1 MKNKFI
7 RSTFILIIGGFITK
21 IFSLFI
27 KIILTRNLGMQGI
40 SNYMLIMPT
49 FNLFIVLSQ
58 LGFNVSISKLV
69 AENKQ
74 SNKKLILSSLYVSLF
89 LSIILMF
96 VLLMFSKKISILLHN
111 KDLYYPILS
120 ISLTLPFIS
129 ISVIIRSYF
138 FGKEKM
144 LPHVVSN
151 IFEQIIRIILFITIL
166 PNINGTINKVIFVV
180 LSNIVSET
188 TSILVLY
195 FYMPKKI
202 KLNNLKPDI
211 KIIKDILNISLP
223 TTGSRLIGTI
233 FYFFEPI
240 ILTHFLL
247 KNNYTLSYITY
258 EYGIITGYVFPLLL
272 MPSFFSVAVSQST
285 IPVIS
290 NAMTT
295 NNKKYIKNKIK
306 QSIFFSLITGLFFTI
321 LFIIFP
327 RQLLNLIFNTNLGL
341 NYIRISAPFFLMF
354 YLEAPINSILQSIN
368 KSNEAMISTLIGSIL
383 KLIIMIILCYL
394 NFGIYSLI
402 ISTLVNIYYVTIIN
416 YIKIKKEINL
426 F

>member
-7 RSTFILIIGGFITK
+7 KSTFILILGGFITK
-21 IFSLFI
+21 IFSLLI
-27 KIILTRNLGMQGI
+27 KIILTRNLGMKGI

-69 AENKQ
+69 AENKN
-74 SNKKLILSSLYVSLF
+74 SSKKIILSTLYLSVF
-89 LSIILMF
+89 ISIILMVF
-96 VLLMFSKKISILLHN
+96 LLLTSKKISLLLHN
-111 KDLYYPILS
+111 SELYYPILS

-129 ISVIIRSYF
+129 ISCIIRSYF

-144 LPHVVSN
+144 TPHVVSN
-151 IFEQIIRIILFITIL
+151 VFEQIIRVILFITIL
-166 PNINGTINKVIFVV
+166 PSINGTINKVIFVV
-180 LSNIVSET
+180 LSNIISET

-202 KLNNLKPDI
+202 KINNFKPDI
-211 KIIKDILNISLP
+211 KIIKEVLNISLS

-240 ILTHFLL
+240 LLTHFLL
-247 KNNYTLSYITY
+247 KNNYTLNYITY
-258 EYGIITGYVFPLLL
+258 EYGIVTGYVFPLLL

-290 NAMTT
+290 KALTL
-295 NNKKYIKNKIK
+295 NNKKYISNKIH
-306 QSIFFSLITGLFFTI
+306 QSILFSFLTGSFFTI

-327 RQLLNLIFNTNLGL
+327 RQLLNLIFKTNLGL
-341 NYIRISAPFFLMF
+341 NYLKVCAPFFLMF

-368 KSNEAMISTLIGSIL
+368 KSKDAMITTLIGSII
-383 KLIIMIILCYL
+383 KAIVMIILCYL

-402 ISTLVNIYYVTIIN
+402 ISTLINIYYVTIVN
-416 YIKIKKEINL
+416 YIKIKKEVNL
-426 F
+426 S